1 MANPPTQ
8 GSNVGDLSNALVIAI
23 QQATTNSPSTT
34 SSAVPQMSVSQCYS
48 STNQSTSRGVEGE
61 KSHRICLISPSTLT
75 GALVRALERSPTLTV
90 TDPWVGVLAILL
102 ELYILS

>member
-34 SSAVPQMSVSQCYS
+34 SSAVPQMSVSQC

-61 KSHRICLISPSTLT
+61 IRTAIIHIGLQ
-75 GALVRALERSPTLTV
+75 
-90 TDPWVGVLAILL
+90 LATSNMS
-102 ELYILS
+102 YFTFYPGWCFG

>member
-61 KSHRICLISPSTLT
+61 IRTTIIHIGLQ
-75 GALVRALERSPTLTV
+75 
-90 TDPWVGVLAILL
+90 LATSNMS
-102 ELYILS
+102 YFTFYPDWCFG